1 MTQTIEQQLL
11 TQIDELLVK
20 IAELEEVIKGKEEVV
35 LVPDNIRIENGFGD
49 WDELWIIFN
58 GGEQSLYCD
67 FISWENNLG
76 VYGVGRANDDGLS
89 QCKLVKVDKKDRKVG
104 YTYYRDNNNRDNNNL
119 CDISTISYYCKYTW
133 EGKHVCI
140 DYDSDIRVCDSDYKH
155 RYQVV
160 PF

>member
-11 TQIDELLVK
+11 TQIDELLVT
-20 IAELEEVIKGKEEVV
+20 IADLQEVIKGKEEVV
-35 LVPDNIRIENGFGD
+35 LVPDNIRIENGSGD

-104 YTYYRDNNNRDNNNL
+104 YTYYRDDHNL
-119 CDISTISYYCKYTW
+119 FDISNISYYCKYTW
-133 EGKHVCI
+133 EGKHVRI
-140 DYDSDIRVCDSDYKH
+140 DYDSDIRVCTFDYLH